1 MKTYRKTKRELYKD
15 VLIEDEGG
23 VDIISAR
30 KSFLAIL
37 YSMHVK
43 QLAECK
49 LLMEPWT

>member
-1 MKTYRKTKRELYKD
+1 MKTYRKTKRSLYKD

-23 VDIISAR
+23 VDIIRAR

-37 YSMHVK
+37 SSMHLK

-49 LLMEPWT
+49 ILMEPLT